1 MRKKFTLT
9 LIVLSNSGSPLR
21 QVHLS
26 ALVLFLSITL
36 SLAGASFFGYAVY
49 DYFSLKAQLA
59 DRTTLNGD
67 IERKEEELLVQRRQI
82 QKFAG
87 EINTLKNRLVE
98 LHDFKKQ
105 IRIIANIDA
114 PDNQDSFY
122 GMGGSIPED
131 LDTSADLKQKND
143 ELVRGMHEQIG
154 QLDVATLQQER
165 EFEALLERINKQ
177 RNLLAGTP
185 AIRPTDGWVT
195 SRFGYR
201 KSPFT
206 GRRELH
212 KGLDISNRKGTPI
225 LATADGVVTSAAKKG
240 LYGLTMVI
248 DHGHGLSTRYAHL
261 NKMLKKRGE
270 RVKRGDVIAQMG
282 SSGRSTGPHLH
293 YEVRLNGVP
302 VNPTKYI
309 LN

>member
-1 MRKKFTLT
+1 M
-9 LIVLSNSGSPLR
+9 
-21 QVHLS
+21 HLS
-26 ALVLFLSITL
+26 ALVLCLAIIL
-36 SLAGASFFGYAVY
+36 SLAGAGFLGYAAY
-49 DYFSLKAQLA
+49 DYFSVKVQLA
-59 DRTTLNGD
+59 ERATLNGEV
-67 IERKEEELLVQRRQI
+67 ERKEEELLVQRRQI

-131 LDTSADLKQKND
+131 LDTSADLKQKNNA
-143 ELVRGMHEQIG
+143 LLRGMHEQIG
-154 QLDVATLQQER
+154 QLDVATLHQER

-177 RNLLAGTP
+177 RNLLARTP

-302 VNPTKYI
+302 VNPAKYI

>member
-1 MRKKFTLT
+1 MRKKFT

-21 QVHLS
+21 QVHIS
-26 ALVLFLSITL
+26 ALALSFGVVLA
-36 SLAGASFFGYAVY
+36 LASAGLIGYTAY
-49 DYFSLKAQLA
+49 DYLSLKAQLA
-59 DRTTLNGD
+59 SKKMVDHELVVKN
-67 IERKEEELLVQRRQI
+67 EEITAQRRQI
-82 QKFAG
+82 NRFAG
-87 EINTLKNRLVE
+87 EINTLKDKLVE
-98 LHDFKKQ
+98 LHEFKKQ
-105 IRIIANIDA
+105 IRIIANIDS
-114 PDNQDSFY
+114 PDKQDTLY

-131 LDTSADLKQKND
+131 LDTTTDLKKKND

-154 QLDVATLQQER
+154 QLDMATLQQER
-165 EFEALLERINKQ
+165 EFEHLLERINKQ
-177 RNLLAGTP
+177 RNLLARTP

-225 LATADGVVTSAAKKG
+225 LATADGVVSYAGKKG
-240 LYGLTMVI
+240 LYGTIMII
-248 DHGHGLSTRYAHL
+248 DHGHGLQTRYAHL
-261 NKMLKKRGE
+261 NKTLKKKYE

-282 SSGRSTGPHLH
+282 NTGRSSGPHLH

-302 VNPTKYI
+302 VNPSKYI

>member
-1 MRKKFTLT
+1 MRKKYT
-9 LIVLSNSGSPLR
+9 LIVLSNSGSPLK
-21 QVHLS
+21 QVRLP
-26 ALVLFLSITL
+26 ALCLAFAVLLSIAA
-36 SLAGASFFGYAVY
+36 AGCLGYAAY
-49 DYFSLKAQLA
+49 DYFVLKSRLA
-59 DRTTLNGD
+59 AMAILDHDLKLKN
-67 IERKEEELLVQRRQI
+67 EELATQRRQI

-98 LHDFKKQ
+98 LHEFKKQ
-105 IRIIANIDA
+105 IRIIANIDSA
-114 PDNQDSFY
+114 DKQEPLY

-131 LDTSADLKQKND
+131 LDTSTDLKQKND

-154 QLDVATLQQER
+154 QLDVATLHQER
-165 EFEALLERINKQ
+165 EFEELLEQINKQ
-177 RNLLAGTP
+177 RNLLARTP
-185 AIRPTDGWVT
+185 TIRPTEGWLT

-225 LATADGVVTSAAKKG
+225 LATADGVVTYASKKG

-248 DHGHGLSTRYAHL
+248 DHGHGLQTRYAHL
-261 NKMLKKRGE
+261 NKALKKKGE
-270 RVKRGDVIAQMG
+270 SVKRGDVIAQMG

-302 VNPTKYI
+302 VNPSKYI

>member
-1 MRKKFTLT
+1 MRKQYT

-21 QVHLS
+21 QMHLS
-26 ALVLFLSITL
+26 TLMVFLAVTL
-36 SLAGASFFGYAVY
+36 SLVTAGCIGYAAY
-49 DYFSLKAQLA
+49 DYFSLKAELVTKA
-59 DRTTLNGD
+59 EMGD
-67 IERKEEELLVQRRQI
+67 ELKVKDEEIVAQRRQI

-87 EINTLKNRLVE
+87 EINTLKDKLVE

-105 IRIIANIDA
+105 IRIIANIDS
-114 PDNQDSFY
+114 PDKMDTMY

-131 LDTSADLKQKND
+131 LDTGADLKQKND

-154 QLDVATLQQER
+154 QLDVATLHQER
-165 EFEALLERINKQ
+165 EFEQLLERINKQ
-177 RNLLAGTP
+177 RNLLARTP

-212 KGLDISNRKGTPI
+212 KGLDISNRKDTPI
-225 LATADGVVTSAAKKG
+225 MATADGLVSYAGKKG
-240 LYGLTMVI
+240 QYGNTLII
-248 DHGHGLSTRYAHL
+248 DHGHGLKTRYAHL
-261 NKMLKKRGE
+261 NKILKKKGE

-282 SSGRSTGPHLH
+282 STGRSTGPHLH

-302 VNPTKYI
+302 VNPSKYI

>member
-1 MRKKFTLT
+1 M
-9 LIVLSNSGSPLR
+9 
-21 QVHLS
+21 HLS
-26 ALVLFLSITL
+26 ALVLFLAIIL
-36 SLAGASFFGYAVY
+36 SLAGTGFLGYAAY
-49 DYFSLKAQLA
+49 DYFAVKAQLDDKIA
-59 DRTTLNGD
+59 LNGD
-67 IERKEEELLVQRRQI
+67 IARKEEELLVQRRQI

-87 EINTLKNRLVE
+87 EINTLKNQLVE

-114 PDNQDSFY
+114 PDNQDTFY

-143 ELVRGMHEQIG
+143 ALVRGMHEQIG
-154 QLDVATLQQER
+154 QLDVAVLQQER
-165 EFEALLERINKQ
+165 EFEALLEQINKQ
-177 RNLLAGTP
+177 RNLLAQTP

-240 LYGLTMVI
+240 LYGMTMVI